1 MTLWRERVYRKRER
15 DRKEAVFVFV
25 DVGAESEKRRKKIN
39 NRERERGERVNTFSR
54 EFMDSFS
61 LTSSFSCFS
70 LGREKEI
77 LV

>member
-1 MTLWRERVYRKRER
+1 MTLGRERVYRKRER

-39 NRERERGERVNTFSR
+39 NRERERERVNTFSR